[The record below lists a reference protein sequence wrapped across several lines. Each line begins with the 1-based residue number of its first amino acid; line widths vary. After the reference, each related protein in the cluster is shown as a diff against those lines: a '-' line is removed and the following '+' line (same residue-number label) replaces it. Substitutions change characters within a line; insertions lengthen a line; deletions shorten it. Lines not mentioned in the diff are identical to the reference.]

1 MWFSKAG
8 WNAGL
13 GLGKH
18 RASQNE
24 ESVRL
29 DEIVCSGT
37 SLVYHVCGDID
48 VGALVAAATP
58 K

>member
-18 RASQNE
+18 RASWNE
-24 ESVRL
+24 ESFEL
-29 DEIVCSGT
+29 DKIICGGT
-37 SLVYHVCGDID
+37 YLVYHVCGD
-48 VGALVAAATP
+48 VGFGVLVVAATP